1 MKKTKFDL
9 AIDFIKSSI
18 IDSEWA
24 HKVYLVGGCV
34 RDELMGLPI
43 KDIDLMV
50 DYPDGGLKFAE
61 WMTNTFTDKCKNLVL
76 YPRFGTSK
84 FSIIINDE
92 HVDIECVMPRGE
104 KYEEGSRKP
113 IEVKYASLKED
124 ALRRDFTVNALYKD
138 IIDNKVID
146 PLERGINDIKNNI
159 LSTTSS
165 PEDIFEEDP
174 LRMLRA
180 IRFYCCKHF
189 ELSNELILGIEYSA
203 RYLHK
208 ISVERIND
216 EFSKIICSDRSVD
229 GIKLLVNS
237 GLMNFII
244 PEICDTCG
252 FNQYSK
258 YHDKD
263 VYEHTLNVVNLTK
276 PVLTHRLA
284 ALLHDI
290 AKPYYHQDLYE
301 DGKIVRRQ
309 FIGHDIK
316 SAEYAEN
323 ILKKLRYSNDII
335 DEVCFAIKHHM
346 ILKQFD
352 ANNTKESTCRRI
364 YRNIFKYYDTT
375 LDLIDADN
383 KSHASLYNKPNQV
396 SEFVKYVKIIGIK
409 PEKRKLPINGND
421 VIEYFNIKPGPLVK
435 KILDEAENVY
445 DEYPNIDK
453 SNMLEKLGHR
463 FDIEEIDIIN
473 WMTGEII
480 FSYTCED
487 NTIEKTLEE
496 AVKQG
501 VNLIYADL
509 RDIEITCANLKG
521 INLSYARLDSS
532 IIDKCD
538 LSYSTL
544 IGTSFNH
551 TKIIDTKLDNSY
563 GGKSFSLDL
572 RYSNYFLDGE
582 GFLKLE

>member
-1 MKKTKFDL
+1 MGKTKFEL

-50 DYPDGGLKFAE
+50 DYQDGGLKFAE
-61 WMTNTFTDKCKNLVL
+61 WMTTTFPNTCKNLVL

-84 FSIIINDE
+84 FSIIVNNE
-92 HVDIECVMPRGE
+92 TVDIECVMPRGE
-104 KYEEGSRKP
+104 TYEEGSRKP
-113 IEVKYASLKED
+113 IDVKYVSLKED

-146 PLERGINDIKNNI
+146 PLNRGINDIKNNI
-159 LSTTSS
+159 LNTTSC

-180 IRFYCCKHF
+180 VRFYCCKHF
-189 ELSNELILGIEYSA
+189 DLTDNLISGIEYSA

-216 EFSKIICSDRSVD
+216 EFSKILCSDRPID
-229 GIKLLVNS
+229 GINLLVET
-237 GLMNFII
+237 GLMTFII

-276 PVLTHRLA
+276 PILAHRLA

-290 AKPYYHQDLYE
+290 AKPYYHQDIYE
-301 DGKIVRRQ
+301 DGKIVKRK

-316 SAEYAEN
+316 SAEYAEK

-346 ILKQFD
+346 ILKEFD

-396 SEFVKYVKIIGIK
+396 SEFVKYAKIIGIK

-421 VIEYFNIKPGPLVK
+421 IIEYFNIKPGPLVK
-435 KILDEAENVY
+435 KILDDAENVY
-445 DEYPNIDK
+445 DDYPNIDK
-453 SNMLEKLGHR
+453 SNMLEKLDYR
-463 FDIEEIDIIN
+463 FNIEKIDITN
-473 WMTGEII
+473 WMTGKVI
-480 FSYTCED
+480 FSYACEN
-487 NTIEKTLEE
+487 NTITKTLEE

-501 VNLIYADL
+501 VSLAYADL
-509 RDIEITCANLKG
+509 RGEKIICANLKG
-521 INLSYARLDSS
+521 ANLSYARLDSCL
-532 IIDKCD
+532 IHDCN
-538 LSYSTL
+538 LSDSTL
-544 IGTSFNH
+544 IDTSFYD

-563 GGKSFSLDL
+563 GGKNFSLDL
-572 RYSNYFLDGE
+572 RYSNYFLDGN

>member
-1 MKKTKFDL
+1 MGKTKFDL

-43 KDIDLMV
+43 KDIDLMI

-84 FSIIINDE
+84 FSIFIDKE
-92 HVDIECVMPRGE
+92 TVDIECVMPRGE
-104 KYEEGSRKP
+104 KYDEESRKP

-138 IIDNKVID
+138 IIDNKIID
-146 PLERGINDIKNNI
+146 PLERGIDDIKNNI
-159 LSTTSS
+159 LNTTSC
-165 PEDIFEEDP
+165 PEDIFNEDP

-189 ELSNELILGIEYSA
+189 DLTDDLISAIEYSS
-203 RYLHK
+203 RYLYK

-216 EFSKIICSDRSVD
+216 EFSKILCSDRPID
-229 GIKLLVNS
+229 GINLLVET
-237 GLMNFII
+237 GLMTFII
-244 PEICDTCG
+244 PEFRDTCG

-263 VYEHTLNVVNLTK
+263 VYEHTLNVINLTK
-276 PVLTHRLA
+276 PILTHRLA

-290 AKPYYHQDLYE
+290 AKPYYHQDFYE
-301 DGKIVRRQ
+301 DGKIVKRQ

-352 ANNTKESTCRRI
+352 IDNTKESTCRKI
-364 YRNIFKYYDTT
+364 YRKIFKYYDTT
-375 LDLIDADN
+375 LDLINADN
-383 KSHASLYNKPNQV
+383 RSHATLYNKLDQV
-396 SEFVKYVKIIGIK
+396 DEFIEYAKMIGIK
-409 PEKRKLPINGND
+409 HEKRKLPINGND
-421 VIEYFNIKPGPLVK
+421 VVEYFNIKPGPLVK

-453 SNMLEKLGHR
+453 SNMLEKLDHR
-463 FDIEEIDIIN
+463 FDIE
-473 WMTGEII
+473 
-480 FSYTCED
+480 
-487 NTIEKTLEE
+487 
-496 AVKQG
+496 
-501 VNLIYADL
+501 
-509 RDIEITCANLKG
+509 
-521 INLSYARLDSS
+521 
-532 IIDKCD
+532 
-538 LSYSTL
+538 
-544 IGTSFNH
+544 
-551 TKIIDTKLDNSY
+551 
-563 GGKSFSLDL
+563 
-572 RYSNYFLDGE
+572 
-582 GFLKLE
+582 